1 MLPIESPRW
10 GVFAR
15 DRQQTDSAPLT
26 DRRRAKQRA
35 KLESPSLRLQALPRS
50 RFGLT
55 CTRLLPQPHKPPFAD
70 REPDTRADGGSRI
83 RSATLSPYPQPMPST
98 PDHYLVNPHESRE
111 RGSTTIPGGGWQ
123 RGDEDDRWISV
134 EEMPGAV
141 TGSKDTDRH
150 SIPLLHHAIDAV
162 IRRGVHSSD

>member
-1 MLPIESPRW
+1 MLPIELSRW

-35 KLESPSLRLQALPRS
+35 KLESPSLRLQALPRIQVWVDLHS
-50 RFGLT
+50 
-55 CTRLLPQPHKPPFAD
+55 FASTATQTALRRPRARHPSGW
-70 REPDTRADGGSRI
+70 REPDPIRNAVPLPSAHALNAGPLPGPTARIKRAG
-83 RSATLSPYPQPMPST
+83 TTTT
-98 PDHYLVNPHESRE
+98 P
-111 RGSTTIPGGGWQ
+111 GWGWQ

-141 TGSKDTDRH
+141 AGSKDTDRH